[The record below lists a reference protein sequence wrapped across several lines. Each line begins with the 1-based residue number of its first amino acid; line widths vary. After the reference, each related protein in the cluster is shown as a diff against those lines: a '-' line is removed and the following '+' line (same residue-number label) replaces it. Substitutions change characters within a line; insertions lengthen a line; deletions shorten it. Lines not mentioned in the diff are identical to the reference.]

1 MPKPF
6 FDIDIRNDEKNEV
19 TNEEMH
25 LFSFNIVF
33 EINNHFMF
41 FSLKLFN
48 NWQLSKILE
57 RKRESQCRFP
67 WQSPK
72 FRESNFW
79 KIDTF

>member
-48 NWQLSKILE
+48 N
-57 RKRESQCRFP
+57 
-67 WQSPK
+67 
-72 FRESNFW
+72 
-79 KIDTF
+79 